1 MPNSSRNSSCFAW
14 KLNFSQTRILAG
26 DVSDIFE
33 RAGCLN
39 QIGGESGRKWDG
51 QSGLKIG
58 VDQPM
63 GGGSDPG
70 KLALRVCGFTGYLC
84 QQGVSGRVKRVS
96 RQGVSGGGLLRREI
110 VCCSTCLLFA
120 DALLHNVSATLG
132 Y

>member
-1 MPNSSRNSSCFAW
+1 MEPNR
-14 KLNFSQTRILAG
+14 
-26 DVSDIFE
+26 
-33 RAGCLN
+33 
-39 QIGGESGRKWDG
+39 GESGRKWDG

-70 KLALRVCGFTGYLC
+70 KLALRVCGFTGYLR

-96 RQGVSGGGLLRREI
+96 RQGVSGGGGLLRREI
-110 VCCSTCLLFA
+110 VCWSTCLLLA